1 MAACISVLAFEQ
13 LPWLRILMRN
23 ALDFSE
29 ANTRVVM
36 HLNVDTAY
44 SNQTMA
50 SLARHALLA
59 NGRLSITPG
68 RLGVSRA
75 SVTILLAH
83 LLNVVHMDTAWPNH
97 CQYAVLQASN
107 MLWVRRGWEASVR
120 QLRCSASPA
129 PLAANAATRKVRSVP
144 FYQTISPH
152 VDRGRH
158 GFAYHEGSFYPLSVL
173 RAFIGHFEKNAEWT
187 TSRWSHLKS
196 STPTWTNPQTTL
208 LAALTAEAASSP
220 PAQRKL
226 TLMLQAWTKPL
237 LYPEEVLLP
246 TWSLQRA
253 ECEPLRPRPWDAQD
267 WQLCW
272 RSRDEIY
279 LAQST

>member
-1 MAACISVLAFEQ
+1 
-13 LPWLRILMRN
+13 MRN

-50 SLARHALLA
+50 SLARHVILA

-68 RLGVSRA
+68 PLGVSRA

-129 PLAANAATRKVRSVP
+129 PLAANAATRKVRGVP

-173 RAFIGHFEKNAEWT
+173 RAFIGHFEKFAAAHLQWT
-187 TSRWSHLKS
+187 TSRRSHLKS

-208 LAALTAEAASSP
+208 LAAP
-220 PAQRKL
+220 
-226 TLMLQAWTKPL
+226 
-237 LYPEEVLLP
+237 
-246 TWSLQRA
+246 
-253 ECEPLRPRPWDAQD
+253 
-267 WQLCW
+267 
-272 RSRDEIY
+272 
-279 LAQST
+279 